1 MRLGLGGL
9 WIWSGLLQAQ
19 PGMFAM
25 DMISTTM
32 QASATAEPGWLAGL
46 IRWSIRMVTPRLVAF
61 NWCVIVLE
69 IGLGLL
75 LLGVWSR
82 GVRPALWLSMVWALA
97 VWVFGEGM
105 GQLLTRSATF
115 LAGAPGAM
123 LLYGVGA
130 ALLLLPA
137 KRWSPRSGLPSL
149 PTLVVLGA
157 LVLGGFLQLAPVFWT
172 ALGLANPLG
181 EGLMMPQPVLLRS
194 TVNAGVALAFAVP
207 VAFNAALVLTM
218 LGLACLLFL
227 WPRDRLVFW
236 AAVIFLALTWVVG
249 EDMGMLFGGMATDP
263 NSAPIL
269 TLLLVSG
276 CTDVGTAHARPA
288 AWLKWHQAPPRTGR

>member
-9 WIWSGLLQAQ
+9 WILSGLLQAQ

-25 DMISTTM
+25 DMLSTTM
-32 QASATAEPGWLAGL
+32 QPSATTQPGWLAAL
-46 IRWSIRMVTPRLVAF
+46 IRWSIGAVTPRLVAF

-75 LLGVWSR
+75 LAGVWSR

-105 GQLLTRSATF
+105 GQLLTGSATL

-123 LLYGVGA
+123 LLYGAGA

-149 PTLVVLGA
+149 PTLVVLGT
-157 LVLGGFLQLAPVFWT
+157 LVLGALLQFAPVFWT
-172 ALGLANPLG
+172 ALGLANPFG

-194 TVNAGVALAFAVP
+194 AVNVGVSLAFAAP
-207 VAFNAALVLTM
+207 VAFNLALVLTM
-218 LGLACLLFL
+218 LGLAYLLFF
-227 WPRDRLVFW
+227 WPRNRQVVW
-236 AAVIFLALTWVVG
+236 AVIIFLAVTWVVG
-249 EDMGMLFGGMATDP
+249 QDMGMLFDGMATDP

-276 CTDVGTAHARPA
+276 SMDLVTEHARLSAGQGRDP
-288 AWLKWHQAPPRTGR
+288 APPRRGR

>member
-1 MRLGLGGL
+1 MCLGLGGL

-32 QASATAEPGWLAGL
+32 QLSATAQPGWLTGL

-130 ALLLLPA
+130 ALLLLPS
-137 KRWSPRSGLPSL
+137 KRWNHRSGLPSL
-149 PTLVVLGA
+149 PTLVVLGS
-157 LVLGGFLQLAPVFWT
+157 LVLGAFLQLAPVFWT
-172 ALGLANPLG
+172 ALGLASPFG
-181 EGLMMPQPVLLRS
+181 EGVMMPQPVLLRS
-194 TVNAGVALAFAVP
+194 AVNVGGALAFATP

-227 WPRDRLVFW
+227 WPGNRLVFW

-249 EDMGMLFGGMATDP
+249 QDMGMLFSGMATDP

-276 CTDVGTAHARPA
+276 CTDGGTQHARPA
-288 AWLKWHQAPPRTGR
+288 AWLNRHRAPPRTGR

>member
-9 WIWSGLLQAQ
+9 WILSGLLQAQ

-25 DMISTTM
+25 DMMSTTM
-32 QASATAEPGWLAGL
+32 QPSATAQPGWLAGL
-46 IRWSIRMVTPRLVAF
+46 IRWSIGVVTPRLVAF

-75 LLGVWSR
+75 LAGVWSR

-105 GQLLTRSATF
+105 GQLLTGSATL

-137 KRWSPRSGLPSL
+137 KRWSSRSGLASL
-149 PTLVVLGA
+149 PTLVVLCT
-157 LVLGGFLQLAPVFWT
+157 LVLGAFLQLAPVFWT
-172 ALGLANPLG
+172 ALGLANPFG

-194 TVNAGVALAFAVP
+194 AVNVGVSLAFAAP
-207 VAFNAALVLTM
+207 VAFNLALVLTM
-218 LGLACLLFL
+218 LGLAYLLFF
-227 WPRDRLVFW
+227 WPRNRQVVW
-236 AAVIFLALTWVVG
+236 AVIIFLAVTWVVG
-249 EDMGMLFGGMATDP
+249 QDMGMLFDGMATDP
-263 NSAPIL
+263 SSAPIL

-276 CTDVGTAHARPA
+276 SMDLVTQPARLSARRDRHP
-288 AWLKWHQAPPRTGR
+288 PPRRGG